1 MEAAPPTVRIPGDL
15 PTLETERLILRKL
28 TPADEADVFAYASDP
43 EVARLVPWEAH
54 RSLDDTRRFLQGVLE
69 RYTRGEPDVWAIA
82 EKASG
87 RVIGTIRMGEY
98 RAQHGRASVGYALAR
113 PYWNRGL
120 TTEALR
126 AVLRFGFDV
135 VGLNRIFAVCYPE
148 DPASARVMEN
158 VGMTYEGTLR
168 DAAFEKGRYRSL
180 KVYAILRR
188 EYDAPGRAPSPPAR
202 GGEP

>member
-1 MEAAPPTVRIPGDL
+1 MRAA
-15 PTLETERLILRKL
+15 
-28 TPADEADVFAYASDP
+28 S
-43 EVARLVPWEAH
+43 
-54 RSLDDTRRFLQGVLE
+54 
-69 RYTRGEPDVWAIA
+69 PDVWAIV

-188 EYDAPGRAPSPPAR
+188 EYDAPGRPPSPPAR
-202 GGEP
+202 G

>member
-1 MEAAPPTVRIPGDL
+1 MRAA
-15 PTLETERLILRKL
+15 
-28 TPADEADVFAYASDP
+28 S
-43 EVARLVPWEAH
+43 
-54 RSLDDTRRFLQGVLE
+54 
-69 RYTRGEPDVWAIA
+69 PDVWAIV

-180 KVYAILRR
+180 KVYAILRQ
-188 EYDAPGRAPSPPAR
+188 EYDAPGRAPSPSAR

>member
-1 MEAAPPTVRIPGDL
+1 MRAA
-15 PTLETERLILRKL
+15 
-28 TPADEADVFAYASDP
+28 S
-43 EVARLVPWEAH
+43 
-54 RSLDDTRRFLQGVLE
+54 
-69 RYTRGEPDVWAIA
+69 PDVWAIV

-148 DPASARVMEN
+148 NPASARVMEK

-188 EYDAPGRAPSPPAR
+188 EYDAPGRPPSPPAR
-202 GGEP
+202 G

>member
-54 RSLDDTRRFLQGVLE
+54 CSLDDTRRFLRGVLE
-69 RYTRGEPDVWAIA
+69 RYARGEPDVWAIA

-98 RAQHGRASVGYALAR
+98 RVQHGRASVGYALAR
-113 PYWNRGL
+113 SYWNRGL

-135 VGLNRIFAVCYPE
+135 VGLNRILAVCYPE
-148 DPASARVMEN
+148 NPASARVMEK